1 MECCNMNIEELFKQ
15 EDEDVC
21 ERCYDRL
28 EDHVTDMMYNAAKE
42 DFYDRNK
49 KYYD

>member
-1 MECCNMNIEELFKQ
+1 MDIEELFKQ

-42 DFYDRNK
+42 DFYDRNR
-49 KYYD
+49 KYD